1 MLVSLFDLPCCESE
15 REILGL
21 ERTWSQDV
29 SPEGGYCWAKRW
41 LGIDYSDR
49 FYVCQK
55 GCGYREPSRSASLV
69 DRVEMLVL
77 GTSSWSDIAVVDGIV
92 YLRDSVNGKE
102 GRRVL
107 VLENGCVPCV
117 N

>member
-21 ERTWSQDV
+21 RELGVRMSVQKEAIAG
-29 SPEGGYCWAKRW
+29 PKRW

-107 VLENGCVPCV
+107 VLENGCEPCV